1 MSGNEISDVS
11 VVDESRSVEKKD
23 AASYDETLDSKRQ
36 AHIVDEEFGGT
47 EARKKL
53 EVSIIGHQ
61 NAH

>member
-11 VVDESRSVEKKD
+11 VVDESRSAEKD

-36 AHIVDEEFGGT
+36 AHVVDEEFGGT

-53 EVSIIGHQ
+53 EVRPVGH
-61 NAH
+61 